1 MKTLEYID
9 LSLFFFINQTCSTK
23 LLDLFMPFITNQKNW
38 IIPII
43 LMIFIL
49 MLKTGKRG
57 RITLGVLIIC
67 IGMTDLISAQIV
79 KPWIGRIRPSYEIID
94 QINLLVNK
102 GGKWSFPSN
111 HAANT
116 MALTV
121 IIGYFYKKYK
131 SFLILLTLI
140 IGISRVYVGV
150 HFPGDVIVGG
160 CIGFFISSSLLV
172 SWGKLKLHEINKGR
186 NWVLID

>member
-9 LSLFFFINQTCSTK
+9 QSLFFFINQTCSTK
-23 LLDLFMPFITNQKNW
+23 LLNTLMPFITNQKNW
-38 IIPII
+38 AIPIVA
-43 LMIFIL
+43 LIFIL
-49 MLKTGKRG
+49 MIKSGKRG

-67 IGMTDLISAQIV
+67 IGMTDFISAQLI
-79 KPWIGRIRPSYEIID
+79 KPWIGRIRPSHEILD

-121 IIGYFYKKYK
+121 VISYFYEKYK
-131 SFLILLTLI
+131 PILILLTFL
-140 IGISRVYVGV
+140 IGISRIYVGV
-150 HFPGDVIVGG
+150 HYPFDIIGGFAVGY
-160 CIGFFISSSLLV
+160 IFA
-172 SWGKLKLHEINKGR
+172 WGTITLWVMLKMRELKRGR
-186 NWVLID
+186 DWVWYN

>member
-1 MKTLEYID
+1 MKTLEYLD

-43 LMIFIL
+43 FMIFIL

-79 KPWIGRIRPSYEIID
+79 KPWIGRIRPSHEIID

-150 HFPGDVIVGG
+150 HYPFDVVAGFV
-160 CIGFFISSSLLV
+160 IGYVFGWVTITLWV
-172 SWGKLKLHEINKGR
+172 ILKMRELKRGR
-186 NWVLID
+186 DWVWYN